1 VCQYGA
7 FLLLYFM
14 AKKDLLTSEKE
25 LKKIGLRLKN
35 LRKSSGYTSPDKFSY
50 ENNLNR
56 SQYGKYEA
64 GSTNITIGSLV
75 NILNCFGISLSDFFN
90 NDYEGID

>member
-7 FLLLYFM
+7 FVLLYFM
-14 AKKDLLTSEKE
+14 AKRDLLTSEKE

-35 LRKSSGYTSPDKFSY
+35 LRKASGYSSPDKFSY

-64 GSTNITIGSLV
+64 GSNNITIGTLV